1 MSFMDELQNLDPNNP
16 GLWPVPVQLVAALIV
31 MLAIIYGGYK
41 FTVTGQYAQI
51 DQLIQKEED
60 LISSLEKKQ
69 KKAANLE
76 ALKEQMKEMEQSFGD
91 LIRQLPNKTEVAGL
105 LVDISQTGLGAGL
118 EFNLFK
124 PEAEK
129 PAEFYSELPISIS
142 VVGNYHEFGE
152 FVSGIAAL
160 PRIVTTHDIKISGT
174 GNELK
179 MDATAK
185 TYKAIE
191 EETEE

>member
-1 MSFMDELQNLDPNNP
+1 MSFMDDLQNLDPNNP
-16 GLWPVPVQLVAALIV
+16 GLWPVPIQLVAGIIV
-31 MLAIIYGGYK
+31 MLGIIYGGYK
-41 FTVTGQYAQI
+41 LTVTDQYAQI
-51 DQLIQKEED
+51 DKLIKKEED

-69 KKAANLE
+69 KKAANLD

-129 PAEFYSELPISIS
+129 PSDFYSELPISIS

-160 PRIVTTHDIKISGT
+160 PRIVTTHNIKISGT

-191 EETEE
+191 EDTEE

>member
-1 MSFMDELQNLDPNNP
+1 MSLMDDLQNLDPNNP
-16 GLWPVPVQLVAALIV
+16 GLWPLPI
-31 MLAIIYGGYK
+31 
-41 FTVTGQYAQI
+41 
-51 DQLIQKEED
+51 QLILGAVLMGVVIYLGNYLYISKQYDEIDKLQKTEID
-60 LISSLEKKQ
+60 LIASLEKKQ
-69 KKAANLE
+69 KKAANLD

-129 PAEFYSELPISIS
+129 PSDFYSELPISIS

-160 PRIVTTHDIKISGT
+160 PRIVTTHNIQITGT

-191 EETEE
+191 EIEE

>member
-1 MSFMDELQNLDPNNP
+1 MDELQNLDPNNP